1 MEVLVAT
8 PMSGRSCGKKKMA
21 EPVRSCMARGS
32 ASWRCRGGGLAV
44 MRVVAGACWGPA
56 GNVLASLRVAAGPCD
71 AGAMPLHRPVR
82 RLPALLATTLLLAAC
97 TAQAPFAQ
105 PSGMLLDARLDEI
118 SGLAASQA
126 HEGVLWMLDDGGN
139 DPQLFAISTRGVLQA
154 TFQVAGVAKT
164 DWEDIAAF
172 ELDGRRY
179 LLVADTGDNGG
190 LRRSL
195 QFPMIEAPA
204 HPDRV
209 AQPAPPEPAW

>member
-1 MEVLVAT
+1 
-8 PMSGRSCGKKKMA
+8 
-21 EPVRSCMARGS
+21 
-32 ASWRCRGGGLAV
+32 
-44 MRVVAGACWGPA
+44 
-56 GNVLASLRVAAGPCD
+56 
-71 AGAMPLHRPVR
+71 MPFRRPVR
-82 RLPALLATTLLLAAC
+82 HLSMLLAAALLLCAC

-105 PSGMLLDARLDEI
+105 LSGMLLDARLDEI

-139 DPQLFAISTRGVLQA
+139 DAQLFAVGTRGGLQA

-195 QFPMIEAPA
+195 QLHVIE
-204 HPDRV
+204 
-209 AQPAPPEPAW
+209 EPA